1 VTVPRPTIVIADDH
15 APTRDLVATIV
26 QDGGF
31 DVVAEA
37 GDAVGAIAAARRHT
51 PDVCLLDINMP
62 GGGIA
67 AAREISA
74 WVPSAAVV
82 MLTVARDDDHL
93 FDALRA
99 GASGYLFKGSHP
111 DAILDALRLALAGE
125 PALSPGLAMRI
136 LDQFR
141 HDRSHRVFVPDRGTV
156 QLSAREAEV
165 LELLREGA
173 STAQIA
179 RKLYIAP
186 VTVRS
191 HVAAV
196 IKKLHVSDRAEAVRM
211 FDPH

>member
-1 VTVPRPTIVIADDH
+1 MTVRRPTVVIADDH
-15 APTRDLVATIV
+15 EPTRQMVGTILRE
-26 QDGGF
+26 GGF
-31 DVVAEA
+31 DVVAEV
-37 GDAVGAIAAARRHT
+37 GDAAGAIAAAGRYT

-62 GGGIA
+62 GSGIVAARQISA
-67 AAREISA
+67 AAA
-74 WVPSAAVV
+74 GTAVV

-99 GASGYLFKGSHP
+99 GACGYLFKGSSP
-111 DAILDALRLALAGE
+111 DAILAALRLALDGE

-141 HDRSHRVFVPDRGTV
+141 DDRSHRVFVPDRGTV
-156 QLSAREAEV
+156 QLSAREAAV
-165 LELLREGA
+165 LELLREGR

-179 RKLYIAP
+179 RQLFIAP

-211 FDPH
+211 FNAR